1 MQKRTTIYLS
11 DEYNDLLNE
20 ISEKTKMNKSETI
33 RKALTYLYFSDEY
46 KEVVEK
52 KEILSSLNKK

>member
-33 RKALTYLYFSDEY
+33 RKALTLLYFSDEY